1 VIANNEEGR
10 VPESNDDERA
20 LLGRYAHATSPTKLE
35 VEHALTRTLARIES
49 GRRGPSLPDPRRRI
63 VWFAAAGL
71 ATLVIATAAF
81 AGVRWL
87 RVGTQPSEPPYD
99 AARFEHAATDVDAA
113 AITPTPEPE
122 HTAPVPELPK
132 APEQTQGVEAEP
144 TPSSTDAPAPKPRH
158 RDRTE
163 DSREPPVEQPEPS
176 EPLADA
182 SELAEESRLLAKV
195 RRALHDDDF
204 EGALEWAE
212 EHARRHPRGLLT
224 EERLVLEAVAACR
237 GGQRPRG
244 LEAAKQLREQFPGT
258 PTLAKVE
265 QACGE
270 G

>member
-1 VIANNEEGR
+1 MS
-10 VPESNDDERA
+10 ESNDDERA
-20 LLGRYAHATSPTKLE
+20 LLGRYAHATSPTQLE

-49 GRRGPSLPDPRRRI
+49 GRRSPTLPDPRRRI

-71 ATLVIATAAF
+71 ATLVVATAAF

-87 RVGTQPSEPPYD
+87 RVTTLPSELSYD
-99 AARFEHAATDVDAA
+99 AARFEHAETNVDAA

-132 APEQTQGVEAEP
+132 PPEPTQGVEPEP
-144 TPSSTDAPAPKPRH
+144 NPSITDAPAPKPRR

-176 EPLADA
+176 EPQAADA

-212 EHARRHPRGLLT
+212 EHARRHPRGVLT

-244 LEAAKQLREQFPGT
+244 LDAAKQLREEFPGT